1 MELLKQ
7 FEAYLKS
14 TDRSASAKFYCSDI
28 QKFASWFERRHGEF
42 DPAAITPLDLVEYRG
57 YLQSSGG
64 RLTQAHST
72 NQPAA
77 PATVNRALVSLS
89 LFCQWALR
97 QGMILTNPVIGI
109 KSITVEQLAP
119 HWLTRPQ
126 QAAFMRAV
134 QASKNWRDLAIC
146 GLMLHAGLRVGEVCS
161 LNRSDLVLR
170 ARSGRVTV
178 RHGKGNKQRQVPLNV
193 TIRHILTD
201 YLVTLPTQ
209 QEVLFTSRSIT
220 HFSERGVQ
228 HLINR
233 YAYKAKLERVSPHS
247 LRHSF
252 CKNLID
258 AGVSLDKVALLAGH
272 TSLDVTRRY
281 TTPSEQDLQE
291 AVEHLA
297 WE

>member
-14 TDRSASAKFYCSDI
+14 TDRSASVKFYCSDI
-28 QKFASWFERRHGEF
+28 QKFAGWFERRHGEF

-64 RLTQAHST
+64 RLTQAYST
-72 NQPAA
+72 NQPA
-77 PATVNRALVSLS
+77 
-89 LFCQWALR
+89 
-97 QGMILTNPVIGI
+97 
-109 KSITVEQLAP
+109 
-119 HWLTRPQ
+119 
-126 QAAFMRAV
+126 
-134 QASKNWRDLAIC
+134 
-146 GLMLHAGLRVGEVCS
+146 
-161 LNRSDLVLR
+161 
-170 ARSGRVTV
+170 V

-228 HLINR
+228 HLVNR

-272 TSLDVTRRY
+272 TSVDVTRRY